1 MASKSSKAFSAWRD
15 RMGYT
20 YKEASKA
27 LKLCMA
33 SVGYY
38 SVGERKET
46 EDSESKP
53 VEVPHVVLLACS
65 ALEAQLPP
73 IK

>member
-1 MASKSSKAFSAWRD
+1 MGFTYRDAAKS
-15 RMGYT
+15 
-20 YKEASKA
+20 

-38 SVGERKET
+38 SVGERRDA
-46 EDSESKP
+46 EDSEAKP
-53 VEVPHVVLLACS
+53 VEVPHVVLLAC
-65 ALEAQLPP
+65 AAIEGKLPP